1 MYMHMYIY
9 IYIYI
14 YIYNVYAYVYIYTT
28 LKIWCVFLTLMT
40 ITLAPMFTIKGTI
53 THAIFMHSLKL
64 IKTYCSTLL
73 KLIYASYVE
82 QLTSV
87 VIIIKN

>member
-1 MYMHMYIY
+1 MYIY

-14 YIYNVYAYVYIYTT
+14 YIYTYNVYAYVYIY
-28 LKIWCVFLTLMT
+28 IYIYMT

-64 IKTYCSTLL
+64 IKTYCSTML

-87 VIIIKN
+87 VKIIKN

>member
-1 MYMHMYIY
+1 
-9 IYIYI
+9 
-14 YIYNVYAYVYIYTT
+14 
-28 LKIWCVFLTLMT
+28 MT

-64 IKTYCSTLL
+64 IKTYCSTML

-87 VIIIKN
+87 VKIIKN